1 MTGGWRIACWLA
13 ATIMAAGL
21 GACGSISEKV
31 ATPMSEMPGIGLP
44 DNSPSRPAEPM
55 VYPAVHDIP
64 PPRTSAVL
72 TEIERRKF
80 EADLTAAREQ
90 QLKTIA
96 EEAGEAKAES
106 AESEPEQAQAKT
118 NPAQTRPARA
128 AARPQ
133 PPKTKV
139 IPSTSSATIY

>member
-1 MTGGWRIACWLA
+1 
-13 ATIMAAGL
+13 
-21 GACGSISEKV
+21 
-31 ATPMSEMPGIGLP
+31 MPGIGLP

-96 EEAGEAKAES
+96 EEAVEANAES
-106 AESEPEQAQAKT
+106 PESQPEPAQAK
-118 NPAQTRPARA
+118 PAPTKPARA